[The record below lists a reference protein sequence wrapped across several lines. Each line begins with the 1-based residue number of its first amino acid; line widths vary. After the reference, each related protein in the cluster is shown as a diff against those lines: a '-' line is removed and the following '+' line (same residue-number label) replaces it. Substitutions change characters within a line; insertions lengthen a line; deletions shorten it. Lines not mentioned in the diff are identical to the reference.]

1 MVGVASSN
9 LVMPTTSKALEVN
22 DFKGFCYLTI
32 TDNLHC

>member
-22 DFKGFCYLTI
+22 DFKGFFVI
-32 TDNLHC
+32 

>member
-22 DFKGFCYLTI
+22 DFKGFLLFNNY
-32 TDNLHC
+32 